1 MSAATCVAPMG
12 KKADRR
18 DRIDLRCEPE
28 MRDRI
33 ESQGERFGQGLSAYI
48 RQAIIERLE
57 RDEASDPRAAETEG
71 EPPPPGDPPA
81 PPVKPRRKSD

>member
-12 KKADRR
+12 KKSERR

-57 RDEASDPRAAETEG
+57 RDEASDPRAAEPES
-71 EPPPPGDPPA
+71 EDA
-81 PPVKPRRKSD
+81 PDDAAPKPKPRRKSD

>member
-12 KKADRR
+12 KKSERR

-57 RDEASDPRAAETEG
+57 RDEASDPRAAEDEA
-71 EPPPPGDPPA
+71 PPPDTDDAA
-81 PPVKPRRKSD
+81 PKPKPRRKSD